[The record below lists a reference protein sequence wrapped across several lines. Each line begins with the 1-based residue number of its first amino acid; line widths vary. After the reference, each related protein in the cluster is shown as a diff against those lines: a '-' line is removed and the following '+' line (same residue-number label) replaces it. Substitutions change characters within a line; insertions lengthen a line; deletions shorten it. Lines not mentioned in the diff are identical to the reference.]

1 MKINFLSSS
10 PCEIGLRNYVIE
22 QNTKFCQD
30 FLTVLFPQETISS
43 FSLTFPH
50 SLFCVSSK
58 QGESNQKYWFIYD
71 IQSMT
76 TLKIWNTNKIGDK
89 PRVKFLEFLIL

>member
-1 MKINFLSSS
+1 MFFYISRRDLQYENKFLKSSS
-10 PCEIGLRNYVIE
+10 PYEIGLRNYVIE
-22 QNTKFCQD
+22 QNTKSCQD

-58 QGESNQKYWFIYD
+58 KGESNQKY
-71 IQSMT
+71 
-76 TLKIWNTNKIGDK
+76 
-89 PRVKFLEFLIL
+89 